1 MAQFLK
7 PNINEIAAK
16 LVEGEAVLINL
27 ANGMYYSMDQVGG
40 FVWSLIEKEQSLDA
54 ISAAVAQ
61 RYAVDEKKV
70 SEDLAALTDKLIDEQ
85 LVVLVE
91 GPANGTPPTADPAP
105 PDEVYAAPQL
115 NKFDDM
121 AELFAL
127 DPPLPKLSSPH
138 DGDTKG
144 G

>member
-7 PNINEIAAK
+7 PNIEEIAAK
-16 LVEGEAVLINL
+16 LVDGEAVLINL

-40 FVWSLIEKEQSLDA
+40 FVWSLIEDEQSLEA
-54 ISAAVAQ
+54 ITAAVAQ
-61 RYAVDEKKV
+61 RYTVDESRV
-70 SEDLAALTDKLIDEQ
+70 SEDLAALTERLVDED

-91 GPANGTPPTADPAP
+91 GQANGALPTAEPAP
-105 PDEVYAAPQL
+105 PGETYAAPQL

-138 DGDTKG
+138 DRDADSG
-144 G
+144 